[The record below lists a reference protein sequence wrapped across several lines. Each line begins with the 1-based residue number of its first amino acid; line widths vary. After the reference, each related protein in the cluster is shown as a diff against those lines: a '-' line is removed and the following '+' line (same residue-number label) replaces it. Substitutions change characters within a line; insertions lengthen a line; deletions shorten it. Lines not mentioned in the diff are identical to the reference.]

1 MRSNKGIDLRHFP
14 VQLTKYLGEDEILPF
29 IEPFRAEN
37 RFAYGRTYVVKSK
50 MVKWQG
56 KMVKR
61 YAIHIPERRQ
71 NPREEIRISKMDMG
85 DLIMKGIARKK
96 EGIPILKTL
105 SCILI

>member
-61 YAIHIPERRQ
+61 RYIYQREAEPER
-71 NPREEIRISKMDMG
+71 IRIPKMDMG
-85 DLIMKGIARKK
+85 I
-96 EGIPILKTL
+96 
-105 SCILI
+105 